1 MRRPDRPEGVGLG
14 RQSRFA
20 QRHRPGFPAQAAG
33 VRRDARQLRVAHV
46 ALSAGPRVWSRVVI
60 GPVDRARSSRP
71 PHRIRAVWP
80 VVVAVAVAAA
90 VLAIAARGSRPATRD
105 SGAGQHAR
113 AAGPPLRVRRSKLG
127 PILTDRHGRTLYL
140 FLEDRR
146 GKSTC
151 YGVCARVWPPAIATA
166 PLTVDAK
173 VLPGT

>member
-1 MRRPDRPEGVGLG
+1 
-14 RQSRFA
+14 
-20 QRHRPGFPAQAAG
+20 
-33 VRRDARQLRVAHV
+33 
-46 ALSAGPRVWSRVVI
+46 
-60 GPVDRARSSRP
+60 
-71 PHRIRAVWP
+71 
-80 VVVAVAVAAA
+80 VAVAVAAA

-146 GKSTC
+146 AKSTC

-173 VLPGT
+173 VLPGTLTRTKRGNDMYQLVYDGHPLYRMDADVRPGDMEGEGFLGTWWVVSPSGDKIVAPGMRVARGGGY